1 MYKIVKALFY
11 AVSLLPYCVLYVIAD
26 FFYLIIYYIVGY
38 RKHVVKKNLA
48 KAFPEKSDKERKE
61 IERKFYRWLC
71 DYFVET
77 MKLISVSDKTFLKHV
92 RFEGLDVV
100 EQCFVEGQDCAGI
113 LGHCG
118 NWEYLSASDLG
129 LTSWGFRA
137 LDNGS
142 KATSKA
148 AVCGLI
154 YHPLSNKMFD
164 RLFLEIRQAMRGVC
178 VPKKDILRYLVNY
191 RREGRKTL
199 FGYIADQAPKWENIH
214 LWLDFLNQET
224 PVFTGAERIISK
236 MNNAVFYIDVERP
249 RRGQYVFTY
258 KLMTREPSKM
268 EHGELT
274 QQYFKLLEGSIRRN
288 PSIYLWT
295 HDRWKRT
302 REEFERRYVVKNG
315 HVVRNAES

>member
-1 MYKIVKALFY
+1 METLK
-11 AVSLLPYCVLYVIAD
+11 LL
-26 FFYLIIYYIVGY
+26 
-38 RKHVVKKNLA
+38 
-48 KAFPEKSDKERKE
+48 
-61 IERKFYRWLC
+61 
-71 DYFVET
+71 
-77 MKLISVSDKTFLKHV
+77 SVSDKTFLKHV
-92 RFEGLDVV
+92 RFEGFDVV
-100 EQCFVEGQDCAGI
+100 EQCFAEGQDCAGI

-137 LDNGS
+137 VDNGS

-154 YHPLSNKMFD
+154 YHPLSNKIFD

-224 PVFTGAERIISK
+224 PVFTGAERILSK

-274 QQYFKLLEGSIRRN
+274 RQYFKLLENSIRRN

>member
-1 MYKIVKALFY
+1 
-11 AVSLLPYCVLYVIAD
+11 
-26 FFYLIIYYIVGY
+26 VGY
-38 RKHVVKKNLA
+38 RKRVVKRNLA

-77 MKLISVSDKTFLKHV
+77 LKLLSVSDKTFLKHV
-92 RFEGLDVV
+92 RFEGFDVV
-100 EQCFVEGQDCAGI
+100 EQCFAEGQDCAGI

-137 LDNGS
+137 VDNGS

-154 YHPLSNKMFD
+154 YHPLSNKIFD

-178 VPKKDILRYLVNY
+178 VPKKDILRYLLNY

-224 PVFTGAERIISK
+224 PVFTGAERILSK
-236 MNNAVFYIDVERP
+236 MNNAVFYIDAERP

-274 QQYFKLLEGSIRRN
+274 RQYFKLLENSIRRN

>member
-1 MYKIVKALFY
+1 
-11 AVSLLPYCVLYVIAD
+11 
-26 FFYLIIYYIVGY
+26 
-38 RKHVVKKNLA
+38 VVKKNLA

-77 MKLISVSDKTFLKHV
+77 LKLLSVSDKTFLKHV
-92 RFEGLDVV
+92 RFEGFDVV
-100 EQCFVEGQDCAGI
+100 EQCFAEGQDCAGI

-137 LDNGS
+137 VDNGS

-154 YHPLSNKMFD
+154 YHPLSNKIFD

-199 FGYIADQAPKWENIH
+199 FGYIADQAPKWENIN

-224 PVFTGAERIISK
+224 PVFTGAERILSK

-274 QQYFKLLEGSIRRN
+274 RQYFKLLENSIRRN

>member
-1 MYKIVKALFY
+1 
-11 AVSLLPYCVLYVIAD
+11 
-26 FFYLIIYYIVGY
+26 VGY
-38 RKHVVKKNLA
+38 RKRVVKKNLA

-77 MKLISVSDKTFLKHV
+77 LKLLSVSDKTFLKHV
-92 RFEGLDVV
+92 RFEGIDVV
-100 EQCFVEGQDCAGI
+100 EQCFAEGQDCAGI

-137 LDNGS
+137 VDNGS

-154 YHPLSNKMFD
+154 YHPLSNKIFD
-164 RLFLEIRQAMRGVC
+164 HLFLEIRQAKRGVC

-224 PVFTGAERIISK
+224 PVFTGAERILSK
-236 MNNAVFYIDVERP
+236 MNNAVFYIDAERP

-274 QQYFKLLEGSIRRN
+274 RQYFKLLENSIRRN